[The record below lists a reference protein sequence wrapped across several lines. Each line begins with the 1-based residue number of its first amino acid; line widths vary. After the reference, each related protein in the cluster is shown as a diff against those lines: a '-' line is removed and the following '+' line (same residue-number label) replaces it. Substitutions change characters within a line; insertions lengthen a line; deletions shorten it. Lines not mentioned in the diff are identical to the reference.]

1 MQFQLWINY
10 YLVLE
15 SSFGFWSE
23 LRKYTICVYKKRL
36 KLDFKRLNHS
46 SRSPFPPPEERSL
59 TPSLSAAGAARA
71 WPGSSHSGPLHV
83 DGMCMLLAQWF
94 VFLGVEWLPLQIHM
108 ADLGRKTER
117 CEMGSCSR
125 EDVSKRFQAN
135 RTWQTCS

>member
-46 SRSPFPPPEERSL
+46 SRSPFPPEERSL

-71 WPGSSHSGPLHV
+71 WLGSSHSGPLHI

-125 EDVSKRFQAN
+125 EDVSKIFQAN